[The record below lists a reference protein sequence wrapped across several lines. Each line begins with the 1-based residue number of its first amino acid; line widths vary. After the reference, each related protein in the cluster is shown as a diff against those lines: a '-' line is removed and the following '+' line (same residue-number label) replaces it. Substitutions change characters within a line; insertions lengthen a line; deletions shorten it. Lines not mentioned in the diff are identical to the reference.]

1 MAGDRMMRYI
11 VPFILMG
18 HMKRFAGNC
27 LRPQMNGNRDK
38 WPADMF
44 IDIFTRRLIMQKVKK
59 EKQGGVWRQNRQSAK
74 INLWLK
80 LRENEA
86 RYASISD
93 SGIYLFRTGIGLFW
107 YEMDFKDTELPV
119 DTLIEY
125 EDQLQTFGLNK
136 REHFIY
142 RVAGKKSFIVSD
154 HPNLKERKQ
163 RKRRGKT
170 ADTSIREEKAPITG
184 QLN

>member
-11 VPFILMG
+11 VPFYFDGSYEEVCRKLSEASDEWEPGQVACRYVYRHIYQTVNYAKG
-18 HMKRFAGNC
+18 E
-27 LRPQMNGNRDK
+27 
-38 WPADMF
+38 
-44 IDIFTRRLIMQKVKK
+44 K

-107 YEMDFKDTELPV
+107 YEIDFKDTELPV

-142 RVAGKKSFIVSD
+142 RVAGKKSFIVSN
-154 HPNLKERKQ
+154 HPNLKDENS
-163 RKRRGKT
+163 GKE
-170 ADTSIREEKAPITG
+170 EEK
-184 QLN
+184 

>member
-11 VPFILMG
+11 VPFYFDGAYEEVCRKLSEASDEWEPGQVACRYVYRHIYQTVNYAKG
-18 HMKRFAGNC
+18 E
-27 LRPQMNGNRDK
+27 
-38 WPADMF
+38 
-44 IDIFTRRLIMQKVKK
+44 K

-107 YEMDFKDTELPV
+107 YE
-119 DTLIEY
+119 
-125 EDQLQTFGLNK
+125 
-136 REHFIY
+136 
-142 RVAGKKSFIVSD
+142 
-154 HPNLKERKQ
+154 
-163 RKRRGKT
+163 
-170 ADTSIREEKAPITG
+170 
-184 QLN
+184 